1 MRFHLVRKLIPGTL
15 LMQGGHIDTH
25 GHESVPIP
33 EVEAGRGFPG
43 VDLWLGGG
51 GGWLTIGVG
60 FCLVLLLIRAETG
73 GFSVC
78 TFELV

>member
-15 LMQGGHIDTH
+15 LMQGGHMGTH
-25 GHESVPIP
+25 GHEGVPIP

-51 GGWLTIGVG
+51 GGWFNFGVG
-60 FCLVLLLIRAETG
+60 FWLVHVLSGACAG
-73 GFSVC
+73 GFSG
-78 TFELV
+78 